1 MNTNLSTRKQ
11 LRPKSRK
18 PKSDG
23 PPKPDEEKAG
33 KEQNDKEEKNGD
45 KGQTGKEDKT
55 GDKES
60 NGEKSNLLPTT
71 SLSTRVLLFLFVSA
85 KLVREC
91 FSGKVVYCLGNGV
104 RLLELLTDC
113 TVITLLLV
121 AGC

>member
-45 KGQTGKEDKT
+45 RGQTGKEDKT

-71 SLSTRVLLFLFVSA
+71 SLSTRVFCFYLFLLNWCGNVLVV
-85 KLVREC
+85 KLYTALAMV
-91 FSGKVVYCLGNGV
+91 
-104 RLLELLTDC
+104 
-113 TVITLLLV
+113 
-121 AGC
+121 